1 MMTCRIQF
9 RLQMAYL
16 GCRVPL
22 TTCTLVHLFS
32 LRASHKA
39 NGLDRLRVEKIFT
52 IGAMISAV
60 GALFVMLVGA
70 ANAQRALEHAWK
82 TISAP
87 SMTARGASRH
97 SMAKVKPEEM
107 SEL

>member
-1 MMTCRIQF
+1 M
-9 RLQMAYL
+9 
-16 GCRVPL
+16 
-22 TTCTLVHLFS
+22 HLFS

-60 GALFVMLVGA
+60 GALIVMMVGA
-70 ANAQRALEHAWK
+70 ANTQRALQHAWHK
-82 TISAP
+82 ISAA
-87 SMTARGASRH
+87 SMTARRNSRH
-97 SMAKVKPEEM
+97 FIARVKPEEM